1 MNGRDLFQSESKALP
16 TRAVPEDRR
25 RARRAKV
32 ALLIGVRPY
41 NADSS
46 CFEQI
51 HTTANV
57 SRDGIYFT
65 YAHGTYGVGM
75 HLLVTCPYSGS
86 RTEGEGELARVL
98 RADSRADGSSCVALI
113 YVRSIGYYHAKGAM
127 SPQ

>member
-1 MNGRDLFQSESKALP
+1 MNRQDLLQSESKVLP

-32 ALLIGVRPY
+32 ALPARVCPY

-51 HTTANV
+51 HTTANI

-65 YAHGTYGVGM
+65 DAHGTYGVGM
-75 HLLVTCPYSGS
+75 HLLVTCPCS
-86 RTEGEGELARVL
+86 RSLLDGEGELARVL
-98 RADSRADGSSCVALI
+98 RVDSRADGSSRVAVI
-113 YVRSIGYYHAKGAM
+113 YVRSIGYYHAKGVM
-127 SPQ
+127 SPR